1 MLGKRGLGRRG
12 KPMGL
17 YDNGKSSVLC
27 SSLRSFQG
35 SIHAVTRVI
44 SYVVGVQSQLPPNSE
59 SASFGAEDI
68 QGEHALPIFPCMC
81 LAPLNSGSS

>member
-12 KPMGL
+12 KLIGL
-17 YDNGKSSVLC
+17 YDIGKSSVIC

-35 SIHAVTRVI
+35 SIHTVTRVI
-44 SYVVGVQSQLPPNSE
+44 SNVVGVQSQLPPNPE

-68 QGEHALPIFPCMC
+68 QGEHALPIFPAYA
-81 LAPLNSGSS
+81 LLH